1 MCICHALPPQFLSV
15 TEQSGVEPAMD
26 MTGSERIAAPREKV
40 YEALNDPEILKA
52 SIPGCESI
60 EKSSETEMTATV
72 VTKVGPVKAKFQ
84 GAVTLSDLDPPNGYT
99 ISGEGK
105 GGPAGFAKGGA
116 KVRLEEDGPDG
127 RATVLHYEVH
137 ADVGGKLAQ
146 LGSRLIDG
154 TAKKLSA
161 EFFSRFAEIV
171 AGPEAEAAPA
181 GEPAPAAPAEAG
193 DLPPAEPRPLPTAG
207 PSASPA
213 GAGRL
218 WIWGLAA
225 LVALLGAYILFGS

>member
-1 MCICHALPPQFLSV
+1 MCVCHALPPLGITSLSGGNQEFLPVKPFEFSD
-15 TEQSGVEPAMD
+15 SGVEPDMD
-26 MTGSERIAAPREKV
+26 MTGSERIAAPRERV

-52 SIPGCESI
+52 AIPGCESI
-60 EKSSETEMTATV
+60 EKTSDTAMTATV

-84 GAVTLSDLDPPNGYT
+84 GAVTLSDFDPPNGYT

-116 KVRLEEDGPDG
+116 KVRLEDDGG
-127 RATVLHYEVH
+127 ATILHYEVK

-146 LGSRLIDG
+146 LGSRLIDS
-154 TAKKLSA
+154 TARKLSG

-171 AGPEAEAAPA
+171 AEPAAEAVPEGAGEQPPVAAQTAPA
-181 GEPAPAAPAEAG
+181 AAPAEG
-193 DLPPAEPRPLPTAG
+193 GSRI
-207 PSASPA
+207 
-213 GAGRL
+213 

-225 LVALLGAYILFGS
+225 IVVALAAYLFLSG

>member
-1 MCICHALPPQFLSV
+1 MRICHALPAQAFLG
-15 TEQSGVEPAMD
+15 TGDFGVEPTMD
-26 MTGSERIAAPREKV
+26 MTGSERIAAPRDKV

-60 EKSSETEMTATV
+60 EKLSDTEMTATV

-116 KVRLEEDGPDG
+116 KVRLEEDGG
-127 RATVLHYEVH
+127 ATVLHYEVK

-154 TAKKLSA
+154 TAKKLSG

-171 AGPEAEAAPA
+171 AAPAAAPAAEPAAAEAAVA
-181 GEPAPAAPAEAG
+181 AAPEFPGAVARSPGGSRWWLWALAG
-193 DLPPAEPRPLPTAG
+193 
-207 PSASPA
+207 
-213 GAGRL
+213 
-218 WIWGLAA
+218 
-225 LVALLGAYILFGS
+225 LVAVLAVAILLAK

>member
-1 MCICHALPPQFLSV
+1 
-15 TEQSGVEPAMD
+15 MD

-60 EKSSETEMTATV
+60 EKTSDTEMTATV
-72 VTKVGPVKAKFQ
+72 VTKVGPVKAKFK
-84 GAVTLSDLDPPNGYT
+84 GAVTLSELDPPNGYT

-116 KVRLEEDGPDG
+116 KVRLEEDGDG
-127 RATVLHYEVH
+127 TLLHYEVK

-154 TAKKLSA
+154 TAKKLSG

-181 GEPAPAAPAEAG
+181 AAPSAAPAAPPVAG
-193 DLPPAEPRPLPTAG
+193 EMPAAGPRPAPA
-207 PSASPA
+207 PKEAAPA
-213 GAGRL
+213 GAAGKL
-218 WIWGLAA
+218 WIWALAA
-225 LVALLGAYILFGS
+225 LVVLLGAYILFAR